1 MIKQRTL
8 FKRNKHVP
16 KSQTVV
22 TALDLVRALGT
33 SIDNKQLTKE
43 YVCKMLGC
51 TEQKLNKMLD
61 ERLLPNLEQQHVI
74 KELLHAYG

>member
-33 SIDNKQLTKE
+33 CIENKQLTKG
-43 YVCKMLGC
+43 YVCKMLSC

-74 KELLHAYG
+74 KELLNVYG

>member
-8 FKRNKHVP
+8 IKRNKHVP

-33 SIDNKQLTKE
+33 SIDNKQLNKE

-74 KELLHAYG
+74 KELLHAYS

>member
-22 TALDLVRALGT
+22 TELDLVRALGT
-33 SIDNKQLTKE
+33 RIDNKQLTKE

-61 ERLLPNLEQQHVI
+61 ERLLPNLAQQHVI
-74 KELLHAYG
+74 KELLNAYG